1 MPDFERNVYSKGAIM
16 TKAGSQQEPTRKAL
30 RQPRSANIVCA
41 KGDDVCELFLAELE
55 ARRVRLQ
62 KLLRMVWTEAGGRP
76 AARSTSRYLVSCE
89 KERDDRTA

>member
-1 MPDFERNVYSKGAIM
+1 MSTSKGAIM
-16 TKAGSQQEPTRKAL
+16 TKARPQQKPTRKAL

-62 KLLRMVWTEAGGRP
+62 KLLRLVWTEAGRRP
-76 AARSTSRYLVSCE
+76 AGRAASRYLASCE
-89 KERDDRTA
+89 SERGDRTA

>member
-1 MPDFERNVYSKGAIM
+1 MSTLKGAIM
-16 TKAGSQQEPTRKAL
+16 TKTGSQQEPTRKAL

-62 KLLRMVWTEAGGRP
+62 KLLRMVWTEAGRRP
-76 AARSTSRYLVSCE
+76 AGRSASRYLASCE
-89 KERDDRTA
+89 NERDDRTA

>member
-1 MPDFERNVYSKGAIM
+1 M
-16 TKAGSQQEPTRKAL
+16 TKGKPRQEPARKVL

-62 KLLRMVWTEAGGRP
+62 KLLQMVWTQAEGRASGR
-76 AARSTSRYLVSCE
+76 AASRYLASCE
-89 KERDDRTA
+89 NAHGDRIA

>member
-1 MPDFERNVYSKGAIM
+1 MSTSKGAIM

-62 KLLRMVWTEAGGRP
+62 KLLRMVWTEAGRRP
-76 AARSTSRYLVSCE
+76 AGRAASRYLASCE